1 MRADEVRLPESVLE
15 SGAEPLYR
23 VRVSLDS
30 AKVRAYGED
39 VSLRPGM
46 LAEGDVTLERRRL
59 YEWILDPLF
68 TVTGRI

>member
-1 MRADEVRLPESVLE
+1 
-15 SGAEPLYR
+15 LYR